1 MKYLTQSSNRKETK
15 ENDGFQGLR
24 KQGRKK
30 ELLFN
35 GTGDGYRVSI
45 LQNGISPGDL
55 SHNNVNILNISDLF
69 T

>member
-45 LQNGISPGDL
+45 LQDEK
-55 SHNNVNILNISDLF
+55 ILELCCTTVYI
-69 T
+69 